1 MSTLDLSRLPA
12 PLVLESLDFEALYQE
27 ALTDFRALMGGN
39 WSAALESDPVVKLLE
54 KAAYDK
60 MMGRAR
66 INEAAKALL
75 LAFARD
81 SDLDHLAAN
90 YNVQR
95 LQVVAAD
102 PGAVPPIEAQYES
115 DDSLVERTLLAFEG
129 MSIAGPRDA
138 YVFHAMSADG
148 RVADA
153 RASSPSPA
161 TVEVS
166 ILSRIGEGLASE
178 DLLEVV
184 RQALNDEEV
193 RPVGDRVIVQ
203 SASLIDYQVEAVLYL
218 YPGPEIELSLTEARA
233 ALERY
238 INTQR
243 RLGRDI
249 RRSAIHAA
257 LHVSR
262 VQRVEL
268 IHPAEDVVVLDHQA
282 ANCTGSSVVLGGTDE

>member
-12 PLVLESLDFEALYQE
+12 PLVLEPLDFETLYQE

-60 MMGRAR
+60 MMSRAR
-66 INEAAKALL
+66 INDAAKALL

-90 YNVQR
+90 YNVKR
-95 LQVVAAD
+95 LLVVAAD

-115 DDSLVERTLLAFEG
+115 DDSLVERTLFAFEG
-129 MSIAGPRDA
+129 LSIAGPRDA

-153 RASSPSPA
+153 RVGSPSPA
-161 TVEVS
+161 IVEVS
-166 ILSRIGEGLASE
+166 ILSRIGDGVASE

-184 RQALNDEEV
+184 REALSDEDV
-193 RPVGDRVIVQ
+193 RPLGDRVIVR
-203 SASLIDYQVEAVLYL
+203 SAGLIGYRIEAVLYL
-218 YPGPEIELSLTEARA
+218 YPGPEIELILAEARSS
-233 ALERY
+233 LDRY

-268 IHPAEDVVVLDHQA
+268 IHPVADVVVLDHQA
-282 ANCTGSSVVLGGTDE
+282 ANCTGFSVAFGGTDE

>member
-12 PLVLESLDFEALYQE
+12 PMVLETLDFEALYQE
-27 ALTDFRALMGGN
+27 ALTDFRGLMGDN
-39 WSAALESDPVVKLLE
+39 WSAVLESDPVVKLLE
-54 KAAYDK
+54 KVAYDK
-60 MMGRAR
+60 MLGRAR
-66 INEAAKALL
+66 INDAAKALL

-95 LQVVAAD
+95 LLVVAAD

-184 RQALNDEEV
+184 RLALNDEKV
-193 RPVGDRVIVQ
+193 RPVGDRLIVQ

-218 YPGPEIELSLTEARA
+218 YPGPEIELSLIEANA

-268 IHPAEDVVVLDHQA
+268 IHPAADVVVLDHEA
-282 ANCTGSSVVLGGTDE
+282 ANCTGSSVVIGGTDE

>member
-27 ALTDFRALMGGN
+27 ALTDFRALMGNN

-60 MMGRAR
+60 MMSRAR
-66 INEAAKALL
+66 INDAAKALL
-75 LAFARD
+75 LAFARG
-81 SDLDHLAAN
+81 SDVDHLAAN
-90 YNVQR
+90 YNVKR
-95 LQVVAAD
+95 LTVVEAD
-102 PGAVPPIEAQYES
+102 PSAVPPIEAQYES
-115 DDSLVERTLLAFEG
+115 DDSLVERTLFAFEG
-129 MSIAGPRDA
+129 LSIAGPRDA

-153 RASSPSPA
+153 RVGSPSPA
-161 TVEVS
+161 IVEVS
-166 ILSRIGEGLASE
+166 ILSRIGDGVASE

-184 RQALNDEEV
+184 REALSDEDV
-193 RPVGDRVIVQ
+193 RPLGDRVIVR
-203 SASLIDYQVEAVLYL
+203 SAGLIGYRIEAVLYL
-218 YPGPEIELSLTEARA
+218 YPGPEIELILAEARSS
-233 ALERY
+233 LDRY

-268 IHPAEDVVVLDHQA
+268 IHPVADVVVLDHQA
-282 ANCTGSSVVLGGTDE
+282 ANCTGFSVAFGGTDE

>member
-12 PLVLESLDFEALYQE
+12 PLVLEPLDFEALYQE

-60 MMGRAR
+60 MMSRAR
-66 INEAAKALL
+66 INDAAKALL

-90 YNVQR
+90 YNVKR
-95 LQVVAAD
+95 LLVVAAD

-115 DDSLVERTLLAFEG
+115 DDSLVERTLFAFEG
-129 MSIAGPRDA
+129 LSIAGPRDA

-153 RASSPSPA
+153 RVGSPSPA
-161 TVEVS
+161 IVEVS
-166 ILSRIGEGLASE
+166 ILSRIGDGVASE

-184 RQALNDEEV
+184 REALSDEDV
-193 RPVGDRVIVQ
+193 RPLGDRVIVR
-203 SASLIDYQVEAVLYL
+203 SAGLIGYRIEAVLYL
-218 YPGPEIELSLTEARA
+218 YPGPEIELILAEARSS
-233 ALERY
+233 LDRY

-268 IHPAEDVVVLDHQA
+268 VHPVADVVVLDHQA
-282 ANCTGSSVVLGGTDE
+282 ANCTGFSVAFGGTDE

>member
-12 PLVLESLDFEALYQE
+12 PLVLEPLDFEALYQE

-66 INEAAKALL
+66 INDAAKALL

-95 LQVVAAD
+95 LLVVAAD

-184 RQALNDEEV
+184 RQALNDEKV
-193 RPVGDRVIVQ
+193 RPVGDRLIVQ

-218 YPGPEIELSLTEARA
+218 YPGPEIELSLTEAKA
-233 ALERY
+233 ALDRY

-262 VQRVEL
+262 VQRVDL
-268 IHPAEDVVVLDHQA
+268 ISPAEDVVVLDHEA
-282 ANCTGSSVVLGGTDE
+282 ANCTGSSVVIGGTDE

>member
-12 PLVLESLDFEALYQE
+12 PLVLEPLDFESLYQE
-27 ALTDFRALMGGN
+27 ALTDFRALMGSN

-66 INEAAKALL
+66 INDAAKALL

-90 YNVQR
+90 YNVKR
-95 LQVVAAD
+95 LLVIAAD

-153 RASSPSPA
+153 RAASPSPA

-184 RQALNDEEV
+184 RQALSDEDV
-193 RPVGDRVIVQ
+193 RPVGDRLIVQ
-203 SASLIDYQVEAVLYL
+203 SATLINYQVEAVLYL
-218 YPGPEIELSLTEARA
+218 YPGPEIELSLIEAKA

-268 IHPAEDVVVLDHQA
+268 IHPSEDVVVADNEA
-282 ANCTGSSVVLGGTDE
+282 ANCMGFSVVIGGTDE

>member
-12 PLVLESLDFEALYQE
+12 PLVLEKLDFEVLYQE
-27 ALTDFRALMGGN
+27 VLTDFRALMGNN

-54 KAAYDK
+54 KSAYDK
-60 MMGRAR
+60 MMSRAR
-66 INEAAKALL
+66 INDAAKALL

-95 LQVVAAD
+95 LIVVAAD

-153 RASSPSPA
+153 RAGSPSPA
-161 TVEVS
+161 TVVVS

-178 DLLEVV
+178 DLLDVV
-184 RQALNDEEV
+184 RLALNDEEV

-203 SASLIDYQVEAVLYL
+203 SATLINYQIEAVLYL
-218 YPGPEIELSLTEARA
+218 YPGPEIELSLIEAKA
-233 ALERY
+233 ALVRY

-268 IHPAEDVVVLDHQA
+268 IRPSEDVVVLDNEA
-282 ANCTGSSVVLGGTDE
+282 ANCTGFGVVIGGSDE

>member
-12 PLVLESLDFEALYQE
+12 PLVLEPLDFEALYQE
-27 ALTDFRALMGGN
+27 ALADFRGLMGDN

-60 MMGRAR
+60 MMSRAR
-66 INEAAKALL
+66 INDAAKALL

-90 YNVQR
+90 YNVKR
-95 LQVVAAD
+95 LLVVAAD

-115 DDSLVERTLLAFEG
+115 DDSLVERTLFAFEG
-129 MSIAGPRDA
+129 LSIAGPRDA

-153 RASSPSPA
+153 RVGSPSPA
-161 TVEVS
+161 IVEVS
-166 ILSRIGEGLASE
+166 ILSRIGDGVASE

-184 RQALNDEEV
+184 REALSDEDV
-193 RPVGDRVIVQ
+193 RPLGDRVIVR
-203 SASLIDYQVEAVLYL
+203 SAGLIGYRIEAVLYL
-218 YPGPEIELSLTEARA
+218 YPGPEIELILAEARSS
-233 ALERY
+233 LDRY

-268 IHPAEDVVVLDHQA
+268 VHPVADVVVLDHQA
-282 ANCTGSSVVLGGTDE
+282 ANCTGFSVAFGGTDE

>member
-12 PLVLESLDFEALYQE
+12 PLVLEPLDFEALYQE

-60 MMGRAR
+60 MMSRAR
-66 INEAAKALL
+66 INDAAKALL
-75 LAFARD
+75 LAFARG
-81 SDLDHLAAN
+81 SDVDHLAAN
-90 YNVQR
+90 YNVKR
-95 LQVVAAD
+95 LTVVEAD
-102 PGAVPPIEAQYES
+102 PSAVPPIEAQYES
-115 DDSLVERTLLAFEG
+115 DDSLVERTLFAFEG
-129 MSIAGPRDA
+129 LSIAGPRDA

-153 RASSPSPA
+153 RVGSPSPA
-161 TVEVS
+161 IVEVS
-166 ILSRIGEGLASE
+166 ILSRIGDGVASE

-184 RQALNDEEV
+184 REALSDEDV
-193 RPVGDRVIVQ
+193 RPLGDRVIVR
-203 SASLIDYQVEAVLYL
+203 SAGLIGYRIEAVLYL
-218 YPGPEIELSLTEARA
+218 YPGPEIELILAEARSS
-233 ALERY
+233 LDRY

-268 IHPAEDVVVLDHQA
+268 VHPVADVVVLDHQA
-282 ANCTGSSVVLGGTDE
+282 ANCTGFSVAFGGTDE

>member
-12 PLVLESLDFEALYQE
+12 PMVLETLDFEVLYQE
-27 ALTDFRALMGGN
+27 ALTDFRGLMGDN

-60 MMGRAR
+60 MLGRAR
-66 INEAAKALL
+66 INDAAKALL

-95 LQVVAAD
+95 LLVVAAD

-184 RQALNDEEV
+184 RLALNDDEV
-193 RPVGDRVIVQ
+193 RPVGDRLIVQ
-203 SASLIDYQVEAVLYL
+203 SASLIDYQIEAVLYF
-218 YPGPEIELSLTEARA
+218 YPGPEIELSLTEAKA

-268 IHPAEDVVVLDHQA
+268 IHPVEDVVVLDHEA
-282 ANCTGSSVVLGGTDE
+282 ANCTGSSVIIGGTDE

>member
-12 PLVLESLDFEALYQE
+12 PLVLEPLDFETLYQE
-27 ALTDFRALMGGN
+27 ALTDIRGLMGDN

-60 MMGRAR
+60 MMSRAR
-66 INEAAKALL
+66 INDAAKALL

-95 LQVVAAD
+95 LLVVAAD
-102 PGAVPPIEAQYES
+102 PGAVPPIEVQYES
-115 DDSLVERTLLAFEG
+115 DDSLVERTLFAFEG

-153 RASSPSPA
+153 RVGSPSPA
-161 TVEVS
+161 IVEVS
-166 ILSRIGEGLASE
+166 ILSRIGDGVASE

-184 RQALNDEEV
+184 REALSDEDV
-193 RPVGDRVIVQ
+193 RPLGDRVIVR
-203 SASLIDYQVEAVLYL
+203 SAGLIGYRIEAVLYL
-218 YPGPEIELSLTEARA
+218 YPGPEIELILAEARSS
-233 ALERY
+233 LDRY

-268 IHPAEDVVVLDHQA
+268 IHPVKDVVVLDHQA
-282 ANCTGSSVVLGGTDE
+282 ANCTGFSVVFGGTDE

>member
-66 INEAAKALL
+66 INDAAKALL

-95 LQVVAAD
+95 LLVVAAD

-184 RQALNDEEV
+184 RQALNDEKV
-193 RPVGDRVIVQ
+193 RPVGDRLIVQ

-218 YPGPEIELSLTEARA
+218 YPARK
-233 ALERY
+233 
-238 INTQR
+238 
-243 RLGRDI
+243 
-249 RRSAIHAA
+249 
-257 LHVSR
+257 
-262 VQRVEL
+262 
-268 IHPAEDVVVLDHQA
+268 
-282 ANCTGSSVVLGGTDE
+282 SS

>member
-12 PLVLESLDFEALYQE
+12 PLVLEPLDFETLYQE
-27 ALTDFRALMGGN
+27 ALTDFRGLMGDN

-60 MMGRAR
+60 MMSRAR
-66 INEAAKALL
+66 INDAAKALL

-95 LQVVAAD
+95 LLVVAAD
-102 PGAVPPIEAQYES
+102 PGAVPPIEVQYES
-115 DDSLVERTLLAFEG
+115 DDSLVERTLFAFEG

-138 YVFHAMSADG
+138 YVFHALSADG

-161 TVEVS
+161 TVLVS
-166 ILSRIGEGLASE
+166 ILSRLGDGKASA
-178 DLLEVV
+178 DLLEKV
-184 RQALNDEEV
+184 RVALSDEDV
-193 RPVGDRVIVQ
+193 RPLGDRVIVQ
-203 SASLIDYQVEAVLYL
+203 SAGLIDYRIEAVLYL
-218 YPGPEIELSLTEARA
+218 YPGPEIELILAEARSS
-233 ALERY
+233 LSRY

-268 IHPAEDVVVLDHQA
+268 IHPVKDVVVLDHQA
-282 ANCTGSSVVLGGTDE
+282 ANCTGFSVVFGGTDE

>member
-12 PLVLESLDFEALYQE
+12 PLVLEPLDFEALYQE

-66 INEAAKALL
+66 INDAAKALL

-95 LQVVAAD
+95 LLVVPAD
-102 PGAVPPIEAQYES
+102 PGAVPPIEPQYES

-203 SASLIDYQVEAVLYL
+203 SASLIDYQIAAVLYL

>member
-12 PLVLESLDFEALYQE
+12 PLVLEPLDFEALYQE
-27 ALTDFRALMGGN
+27 ALTDFRALIGGN

-66 INEAAKALL
+66 INDAAKALL

-95 LQVVAAD
+95 LLVVAAD

-115 DDSLVERTLLAFEG
+115 DDSLVERTLFAFEG
-129 MSIAGPRDA
+129 LSIAGPRDA

-153 RASSPSPA
+153 RVGSPSPA
-161 TVEVS
+161 IVEVS
-166 ILSRIGEGLASE
+166 ILSRIGDGVASE

-184 RQALNDEEV
+184 REALSDEDV
-193 RPVGDRVIVQ
+193 RPLGDRVIVR
-203 SASLIDYQVEAVLYL
+203 SAGLIGYRIEAVLYL
-218 YPGPEIELSLTEARA
+218 YPGPEIELILAEARSS
-233 ALERY
+233 LDRY

-268 IHPAEDVVVLDHQA
+268 IHPVADVVVLDHQA
-282 ANCTGSSVVLGGTDE
+282 ANCTGFSVAFGGTDE

>member
-27 ALTDFRALMGGN
+27 ALTDFRALMGSN
-39 WSAALESDPVVKLLE
+39 WSAPLESDPVVKLLE

-60 MMGRAR
+60 MMSRAR
-66 INEAAKALL
+66 INDAAKALL
-75 LAFARD
+75 LAFARG

-102 PGAVPPIEAQYES
+102 PGAVPPVEAQYES

-184 RQALNDEEV
+184 RLALNDEEV
-193 RPVGDRVIVQ
+193 RPVGDRLIVQ
-203 SASLIDYQVEAVLYL
+203 SATLINYQIEAVLYL
-218 YPGPEIELSLTEARA
+218 YPGPEIELSLIEAKA

-268 IHPAEDVVVLDHQA
+268 IRPAADVVVLDNEA
-282 ANCTGSSVVLGGTDE
+282 ANCMGFSVVIGGTDE

>member
-12 PLVLESLDFEALYQE
+12 PLVLESLDFEVMYQE
-27 ALTDFRALMGGN
+27 ALTDFRALMGSN

-66 INEAAKALL
+66 INDAAKALL

-90 YNVQR
+90 YNVKR
-95 LQVVAAD
+95 LLVIAAD

-153 RASSPSPA
+153 RAASPSPA

-184 RQALNDEEV
+184 RQALSDEDV
-193 RPVGDRVIVQ
+193 RPVGDRLIVQ
-203 SASLIDYQVEAVLYL
+203 SATLINYQVEAVLYL
-218 YPGPEIELSLTEARA
+218 YPGPEIELSLIEAKA

-268 IHPAEDVVVLDHQA
+268 IHPSEDVVVADNEA
-282 ANCTGSSVVLGGTDE
+282 ANCMGFSVVIGGTDE

>member
-66 INEAAKALL
+66 INDAAKALL

-95 LQVVAAD
+95 LLVVAAD
-102 PGAVPPIEAQYES
+102 PGAVPPIETQYES

-184 RQALNDEEV
+184 RQALNDEKV
-193 RPVGDRVIVQ
+193 RPVGDRLIVQ

-218 YPGPEIELSLTEARA
+218 YPGPEIELSLTEAKA
-233 ALERY
+233 ALDRY

-262 VQRVEL
+262 VQRVDL
-268 IHPAEDVVVLDHQA
+268 ISPAEDVVILDHEA
-282 ANCTGSSVVLGGTDE
+282 ANCTGSSVVIGGTDE

>member
-12 PLVLESLDFEALYQE
+12 PLVLEPLDFEALYQE

-66 INEAAKALL
+66 INDAAKALL

-95 LQVVAAD
+95 LLVVPAD

-218 YPGPEIELSLTEARA
+218 YPGPEIELSLTEAKA
-233 ALERY
+233 ALDRY

-262 VQRVEL
+262 VQRVDL
-268 IHPAEDVVVLDHQA
+268 ISPAEDVVVLDHEA
-282 ANCTGSSVVLGGTDE
+282 ANCTGSSVVIGGTDE

>member
-12 PLVLESLDFEALYQE
+12 PLVLEALDFEALYQE

-66 INEAAKALL
+66 VNDAAKALL

-102 PGAVPPIEAQYES
+102 PGAVPPIEVQYES

-161 TVEVS
+161 PVEVS

-193 RPVGDRVIVQ
+193 RPVGDRLIVQ

-268 IHPAEDVVVLDHQA
+268 IQPAEDVVVLDHEA
-282 ANCTGSSVVLGGTDE
+282 ANCTGFSVVIGGTDE

>member
-12 PLVLESLDFEALYQE
+12 PLVLEPLDFEALYQE

-66 INEAAKALL
+66 INDAAKALL

-102 PGAVPPIEAQYES
+102 PGAVPPVEAQYES

-203 SASLIDYQVEAVLYL
+203 SASLIDYQIAAVLYL
-218 YPGPEIELSLTEARA
+218 YPGPEIELSLTEAKA

-268 IHPAEDVVVLDHQA
+268 IQPAEDVVVLDHEA
-282 ANCTGSSVVLGGTDE
+282 ANCTGFSVVIGGTDE

>member
-12 PLVLESLDFEALYQE
+12 PLVLEPLNFEALYQE

-66 INEAAKALL
+66 INDAAKALL

-95 LQVVAAD
+95 LLVVPAD
-102 PGAVPPIEAQYES
+102 PGAVPPIEPQYES

-203 SASLIDYQVEAVLYL
+203 SASLIDYQIAAVLYL
-218 YPGPEIELSLTEARA
+218 YPGPEIELSLTEANA
-233 ALERY
+233 ALVRY

-268 IHPAEDVVVLDHQA
+268 FHPAEDVVVLDHEA
-282 ANCTGSSVVLGGTDE
+282 ANCRGFSVVIGGTDE

>member
-12 PLVLESLDFEALYQE
+12 PLVLEPLDFEALYQE

-60 MMGRAR
+60 MMSRAR
-66 INEAAKALL
+66 INDAAKALL

-90 YNVQR
+90 YNVKR
-95 LQVVAAD
+95 LLVVAAD

-115 DDSLVERTLLAFEG
+115 DDSLVERTLFAFEG
-129 MSIAGPRDA
+129 LSIAGPRDA

-153 RASSPSPA
+153 RVGSPSPA
-161 TVEVS
+161 IVEVS
-166 ILSRIGEGLASE
+166 ILSRIGDGVASE

-184 RQALNDEEV
+184 REALSDEDV
-193 RPVGDRVIVQ
+193 RPLGDRVIVQ
-203 SASLIDYQVEAVLYL
+203 SAGLIDYRIEAVLYL
-218 YPGPEIELSLTEARA
+218 YPGPEIELILAEARSS
-233 ALERY
+233 LNRY

-268 IHPAEDVVVLDHQA
+268 VHPVADVVVLDHQA
-282 ANCTGSSVVLGGTDE
+282 ANCTGFSVAFGGTDE

>member
-27 ALTDFRALMGGN
+27 ALTDFRALMGSN
-39 WSAALESDPVVKLLE
+39 WSAPLESDPVVKLLE

-66 INEAAKALL
+66 INDAAKALL
-75 LAFARD
+75 LAFARG

-153 RASSPSPA
+153 RASSPSA
-161 TVEVS
+161 AAVAGS
-166 ILSRIGEGLASE
+166 LLSRRGEGLASE

-203 SASLIDYQVEAVLYL
+203 SASLINYQIEAVLYL
-218 YPGPEIELSLTEARA
+218 YPGPEIELSLIEAKA

-268 IHPAEDVVVLDHQA
+268 IHPAEDVVVLDNEA
-282 ANCTGSSVVLGGTDE
+282 ANCTGFSVVIGGTDE

>member
-39 WSAALESDPVVKLLE
+39 WSAPLESDPVVKLLE

-66 INEAAKALL
+66 INDAAKALL

-95 LQVVAAD
+95 LLVVPAD

-184 RQALNDEEV
+184 RQALNDEKV
-193 RPVGDRVIVQ
+193 RPVGDRLIVQ

-218 YPGPEIELSLTEARA
+218 YPGPEIELSLTEAKA
-233 ALERY
+233 ALDRY

-262 VQRVEL
+262 VQRVDL
-268 IHPAEDVVVLDHQA
+268 ISPAEDVVVLDHEA
-282 ANCTGSSVVLGGTDE
+282 ANCTGSSVVIGGTDE

>member
-12 PLVLESLDFEALYQE
+12 PLVLESLDLEVLYQE
-27 ALTDFRALMGGN
+27 ALTDFRALIGDN
-39 WSAALESDPVVKLLE
+39 WTADLESDPVVKLLE
-54 KAAYDK
+54 KVAYDK

-66 INEAAKALL
+66 INDAAKALL
-75 LAFARD
+75 LAFARG

-90 YNVQR
+90 YNVKR
-95 LQVVAAD
+95 LRVVAAD
-102 PGAVPPIEAQYES
+102 PDAVPPIEAQYES
-115 DDSLVERTLLAFEG
+115 DDSLVGRTLFAFEG
-129 MSIAGPRDA
+129 LSIAGPRDA

-153 RASSPSPA
+153 RVSSPSPA

-166 ILSRIGEGLASE
+166 ILSRIGDGIASE
-178 DLLEVV
+178 DLLEAV
-184 RQALNDEEV
+184 RVALSDEDV
-193 RPVGDRVIVQ
+193 RPLGDRVTVQ
-203 SASLIDYQVEAVLYL
+203 SAGLIDYRIEAVLYL
-218 YPGPEIELSLTEARA
+218 YPGPEIELILTEARSS
-233 ALERY
+233 LNRY

-268 IHPAEDVVVLDHQA
+268 IHPVEDVVVLDHEA
-282 ANCTGSSVVLGGTDE
+282 ANCTGFSVAFGGTDE

>member
-12 PLVLESLDFEALYQE
+12 PLVLEPLDFEALYQE

-60 MMGRAR
+60 MMSRAR
-66 INEAAKALL
+66 INDAAKALL
-75 LAFARD
+75 LAYARD

-90 YNVQR
+90 YNVKR
-95 LQVVAAD
+95 LTVVEAD
-102 PGAVPPIEAQYES
+102 SAAVPPIEAQYES
-115 DDSLVERTLLAFEG
+115 DDSLVERTLFAFEG
-129 MSIAGPRDA
+129 LSIAGPRDA

-161 TVEVS
+161 TVLVS
-166 ILSRIGEGLASE
+166 ILSRLGDGKASA
-178 DLLEVV
+178 DLLEKV
-184 RQALNDEEV
+184 RVALNDEDV
-193 RPVGDRVIVQ
+193 RPLGDRVTVQ
-203 SASLIDYQVEAVLYL
+203 SAGLIDYRIEAVLYL
-218 YPGPEIELSLTEARA
+218 YPGPEIELILTEARSS
-233 ALERY
+233 LNRY

-249 RRSAIHAA
+249 RRSALHAA

-268 IHPAEDVVVLDHQA
+268 VHPVEDVVVLDHQA
-282 ANCTGSSVVLGGTDE
+282 ANCTGFSVAFGGTDE

>member
-12 PLVLESLDFEALYQE
+12 PLVLEPLDFEALYQE
-27 ALTDFRALMGGN
+27 ALTDFRALIGGN

-66 INEAAKALL
+66 INDAAKALL

-95 LQVVAAD
+95 LLVVAAD

-115 DDSLVERTLLAFEG
+115 DDSLVERTLFAFEG
-129 MSIAGPRDA
+129 LSIAGPRDA

-153 RASSPSPA
+153 RVGSPNPA
-161 TVEVS
+161 IVEVS
-166 ILSRIGEGLASE
+166 ILSRIGDGVASE

-184 RQALNDEEV
+184 RKALSDEDV
-193 RPVGDRVIVQ
+193 RPLGDRVIVR
-203 SASLIDYQVEAVLYL
+203 SAGLIGYRIEAVLYL
-218 YPGPEIELSLTEARA
+218 YPGPEIELILAEARSS
-233 ALERY
+233 LDRY

-268 IHPAEDVVVLDHQA
+268 VHPVEDVVVLDHQA
-282 ANCTGSSVVLGGTDE
+282 ANCTGFSVAFGGTDE

>member
-12 PLVLESLDFEALYQE
+12 PLVLESRDFEALYQE

-39 WSAALESDPVVKLLE
+39 WTAALESDPVVKLLE

-66 INEAAKALL
+66 INDAAKALL

-95 LQVVAAD
+95 LLVVPAD

-138 YVFHAMSADG
+138 YVFHSMSADG

-184 RQALNDEEV
+184 RLALNDEEV

-203 SASLIDYQVEAVLYL
+203 SASLIDYQIEAVLYL
-218 YPGPEIELSLTEARA
+218 YPGPEIELSLTEARSS
-233 ALERY
+233 LNRY

-268 IHPAEDVVVLDHQA
+268 IHPAEDVVVADNEA
-282 ANCTGSSVVLGGTDE
+282 ANCTGSSVVIGGTDE

>member
-12 PLVLESLDFEALYQE
+12 PIVLEPLDFEALYQE

-60 MMGRAR
+60 MMSRAR
-66 INEAAKALL
+66 INDAAKALL

-90 YNVQR
+90 YNVKR
-95 LQVVAAD
+95 LLVVAAD

-115 DDSLVERTLLAFEG
+115 DDSLVERTLFAFEG
-129 MSIAGPRDA
+129 LSIAGPRDA

-153 RASSPSPA
+153 RVGSPSPA
-161 TVEVS
+161 IVEVS
-166 ILSRIGEGLASE
+166 ILSRIGDGVASE

-184 RQALNDEEV
+184 RKALSDEDV
-193 RPVGDRVIVQ
+193 RPLGDRVIVR
-203 SASLIDYQVEAVLYL
+203 SAGLIGYRIEAVLYL
-218 YPGPEIELSLTEARA
+218 YPGPEIELILAEARSS
-233 ALERY
+233 LDRY

-268 IHPAEDVVVLDHQA
+268 IHPVADVVVLDHQA
-282 ANCTGSSVVLGGTDE
+282 ANCTGFSVAFGGTDE

>member
-66 INEAAKALL
+66 INDAAKALL

-193 RPVGDRVIVQ
+193 RPVGDRLIVQ